1 MKQLFKNFITYLHF
15 LMVKMCMDVPKSM
28 TFSDF
33 MLNMK
38 KNYLKELKIS
48 NSQLKSTMIM
58 ATQHLTWAEKCTTDI
73 NTYDD
78 YRQTIIRCKEL
89 IEKLEK
95 LIAEVNH
102 EIHMQEFHNCFEELN
117 SLTAGGNP

>member
-1 MKQLFKNFITYLHF
+1 MKQLFKNFITYLDF
-15 LMVKMCMDVPKSM
+15 LMVKMFMVVPKNM

-33 MLNMK
+33 MLDMK
-38 KNYLKELKIS
+38 KNYLKELESS
-48 NSQLKSTMIM
+48 NSQLKSTMM
-58 ATQHLTWAEKCTTDI
+58 KASQQLMWAERCATDI
-73 NTYDD
+73 NTYD
-78 YRQTIIRCKEL
+78 YHQTIIRCNES
-89 IEKLEK
+89 IEKLDK